1 MRQHQHMPHL
11 TPVAVFALPSL
22 LVCAANDSCTCTKGD
37 DTPAIADASLADAAV
52 LCDAGSGRVRR
63 QHGEEKSLRCVGGV
77 ARLFSHFSSVGVP
90 SSCLHRQHHGRRGG
104 AEQHVYFLAISA
116 AKVQKSG
123 EIKSRV
129 LCVLCAA
136 VACATAACG
145 CTVCCVLQCA
155 VCCLLCVVSGVLC
168 LVFCVLLASLFQLH

>member
-129 LCVLCAA
+129 LCAA